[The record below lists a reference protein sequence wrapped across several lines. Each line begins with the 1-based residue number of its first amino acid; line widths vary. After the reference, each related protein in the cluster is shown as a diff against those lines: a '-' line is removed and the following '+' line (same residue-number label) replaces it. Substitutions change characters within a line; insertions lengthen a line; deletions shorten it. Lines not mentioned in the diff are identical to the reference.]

1 MPIYEYQCQ
10 ECGIVFEEILKQFD
24 VDEYPCPECKKG
36 IGHRLI
42 SRPTLQFK
50 GLGWTCTDGMP
61 NKNWGKP
68 AAAEDPYH
76 NPGLP
81 VEEVKRPKKTGK
93 EAASGNSAGK
103 SS

>member
-10 ECGIVFEEILKQFD
+10 ECGSVFEEMLKEFD
-24 VDEYPCPECKKG
+24 VLEYPCPKCKG
-36 IGHRLI
+36 IGKRLI

-50 GLGWTCTDGMP
+50 GMGWTCHDGPP

-68 AAAEDPYH
+68 SAAEDPYH

-81 VEEVKRPKKTGK
+81 LEEVKRPKDEKP
-93 EAASGNSAGK
+93 AAAEKSAE
-103 SS
+103 

>member
-10 ECGIVFEEILKQFD
+10 ECGSVFEEMFREYD
-24 VDEYPCPECKKG
+24 VDEYPCPKCKKG
-36 IGHRLI
+36 VGKRLI

-50 GLGWTCTDGMP
+50 GMGWTCNDGPP

-68 AAAEDPYH
+68 SAAEDPYH

-81 VEEVKRPKKTGK
+81 LEEIKRPKKDEKASDPGK
-93 EAASGNSAGK
+93 DVK
-103 SS
+103 

>member
-10 ECGIVFEEILKQFD
+10 ECGAVFEEMLREFD
-24 VDEYPCPECKKG
+24 VLEYPCPKCKGTGK
-36 IGHRLI
+36 RLI

-50 GLGWTCTDGMP
+50 GMGWTCQDGQP

-68 AAAEDPYH
+68 SAAEDPYH

-81 VEEVKRPKKTGK
+81 LEEIKRPKDEK
-93 EAASGNSAGK
+93 NSTADNNK
-103 SS
+103 VAE

>member
-10 ECGIVFEEILKQFD
+10 ECGSVFEEMLREYD
-24 VDEYPCPECKKG
+24 VDEYPCPKCEHGVGK
-36 IGHRLI
+36 RLI

-50 GLGWTCTDGMP
+50 GMGWTCHDGPP

-68 AAAEDPYH
+68 SAAEDPYH

-81 VEEVKRPKKTGK
+81 LEQIKRPEKNEKTS
-93 EAASGNSAGK
+93 EAGK
-103 SS
+103 AAE